1 VKILRWSWLSLLL
14 LVVWTSYAAAQASD
28 NDWVQTDD
36 ENPLWLTDE
45 DEVVPVEPYLD
56 LNRFLDR
63 TSAPDYTAEPSQFDW
78 QILPDGLI
86 YRPYLASPKQS
97 RLGMTV
103 FHEDDDGW
111 LWDAWLGTQVGLLRY
126 GSFDPD
132 WPVGFQIDAEGSAQ
146 LRLEAN
152 DDIDLISADYR
163 AGVPI
168 TFGYGRHRTKVGY
181 YHLSSH
187 LGDEFLLQHP
197 GFNRLNFARDV
208 LVLGHSIY
216 LTPKVRIYAEAGWAF
231 FTDVSKAWEFQF
243 GLDYA
248 PYAPTTIRGAPFF
261 ALNGH
266 LREEVDFG
274 GGLTVQTGWAWR
286 GLTGR
291 MLRTGLHY
299 YNGESTQFS
308 FFDVHEQQI
317 GIGLWY
323 DH

>member
-1 VKILRWSWLSLLL
+1 LL
-14 LVVWTSYAAAQASD
+14 LVLLTSQAAAQSS
-28 NDWVQTDD
+28 NDEWLQTDD
-36 ENPLWLTDE
+36 GNPLWLTDQ

-63 TSAPDYTAEPSQFDW
+63 TSAPDYTADAADWAW

-97 RLGMTV
+97 RTGMTV

-126 GSFDPD
+126 GTFDPD
-132 WPVGFQIDAEGSAQ
+132 WPIGFQIDAEGSAQ

-152 DDIDLISADYR
+152 DDIDVISADYR

-168 TFGYGRHRTKVGY
+168 TFGYGRHRTKFAY

-231 FTDVSKAWEFQF
+231 FTDVSKEWEFQF

-248 PYAPTTIRGAPFF
+248 PYAPTSIRGAPFF
-261 ALNGH
+261 AINGSI
-266 LREEVDFG
+266 REELNYSGNFV
-274 GGLTVQTGWAWR
+274 LQAGWAWR
-286 GLTGR
+286 GETSHL
-291 MLRTGLHY
+291 LRTGFHY
-299 YNGESTQFS
+299 YNGLSDQYS
-308 FFDVHEQQI
+308 FYRNFEHQV
-317 GIGLWY
+317 GGGLWY
-323 DH
+323 DF